1 MIILLIKDRLG
12 LNDVGL
18 IGDVTFGTGK
28 ELVEFK
34 DPYGKPS
41 YYTKFKKILYR
52 DKNIIPIGGYQFIF
66 SKLLNI
72 SLDSETTLRVG
83 DLNDEAPQMKIGVN
97 RGDYAS
103 LHYNAE
109 ASIGN
114 TGSPLISGVNIPAL
128 NHIIGFMVG
137 DGATAEDNISVISP
151 DYKRRTLFHAIPFR
165 MSNDGSKINQKY
177 FGRAKIFGEAPGTGE
192 ITSYYCKAFDE
203 PAPHIVH
210 CWATNKNEDLQL
222 IDDTVFASTSTT
234 PIESFVEM
242 NLSITPEDLRGYF
255 TQHSGSIPRIS
266 ELGLVTGHWNNE
278 FSDAE
283 KIRLFTHFT
292 RSAIILEENDEI
304 LCRYRIY
311 AR

>member
-1 MIILLIKDRLG
+1 MLIKDRLG
-12 LNDVGL
+12 FRDIGL

-28 ELVEFK
+28 ELVEYT
-34 DPYGKPS
+34 DPFGKPS

-52 DKNIIPIGGYQFIF
+52 DKNIIPIGGYQFVF
-66 SKLLNI
+66 SKLFNI

-103 LHYNAE
+103 IHYDAE
-109 ASIGN
+109 GST
-114 TGSPLISGVNIPAL
+114 TGSPIISGVNIQAL
-128 NHIIGFMVG
+128 NHVIGFMVG
-137 DGATAEDNISVISP
+137 DGATAEDNITVIAP

-165 MSNDGSKINQKY
+165 MSNDGSSINQKY
-177 FGRAKIFGEAPGTGE
+177 FGKAKIFGEAPGMGE
-192 ITSYYCKAFDE
+192 ITSYYCKGFDE

-210 CWATNKNEDLQL
+210 CWATDKNKDLEL

-242 NLSITPEDLRGYF
+242 NLSITSEDLRGYF
-255 TQHSGSIPRIS
+255 TQHTGSIPRIS

-278 FSDAE
+278 FQDAE

-292 RSAIILEENDEI
+292 RAAIILEENDEI